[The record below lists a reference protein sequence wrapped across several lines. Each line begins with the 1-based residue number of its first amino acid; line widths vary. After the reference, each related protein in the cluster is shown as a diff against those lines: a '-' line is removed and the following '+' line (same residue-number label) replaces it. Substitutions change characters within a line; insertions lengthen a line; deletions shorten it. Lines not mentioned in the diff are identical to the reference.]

1 MWSQTLLLWIF
12 VGIVAGWFSSTLIG
26 RGYGATVDILVAIL
40 GALIGG
46 LSFYTRA
53 PIAAYP
59 AASLGIAFI
68 GSVVLLLTLRCFY
81 HAQHQRRIPR

>member
-26 RGYGATVDILVAIL
+26 RGYGPAVDILVAIL

-53 PIAAYP
+53 PMAYP
-59 AASLGIAFI
+59 AASLGFAFL
-68 GSVVLLLTLRCFY
+68 GSAVLLLTLRCFH